1 VGTFRYGVFPFLL
14 NLKKTIMYLE
24 TGNDFDVDEIFD
36 SMDKKEKEEMME
48 LLCEEFEIDNPLEK
62 QNKTGMTMPEEIDFM
77 DNLNHLK
84 GNYMS
89 LSLEEINLIKEIS
102 SRI

>member
-1 VGTFRYGVFPFLL
+1 
-14 NLKKTIMYLE
+14 MYLE
-24 TGNDFDVDEIFD
+24 TGNDFDVDEIIGA
-36 SMDKKEKEEMME
+36 MDQEEKKEMMA

-62 QNKTGMTMPEEIDFM
+62 VSGKAGMILPEEIDFM